1 MLNISKNIGL
11 SIVTFISQ
19 MVSGSAIFVIFARLM
34 NLNDFGLI
42 SFGTTLAGL
51 IAVISEFGFSLMAQR
66 DIPQDRYPFNRY
78 VYNTILQK
86 VVISF
91 IALICGVLYLLIL
104 SKDDNLEIGLIF
116 LVFAILTSKV
126 MFFGAIFRSKNKF
139 QIETFSALL
148 YSSVI
153 TIIVVIYYFLEIS
166 VYSIAW
172 GLSLA
177 RLIQLI
183 ILLIYFYKEFGIND
197 FKYDKT
203 IQQYLFKN
211 SFSFGLLYIIGTF
224 YFSIDSLFIAY
235 YSDNNKLAIY
245 QSFFKIITLMLTI
258 NELISNVFLPYLASL
273 YIKKNNDFIYQSS
286 EINKVVISLGLIM
299 FVFINLFAEDVLRL
313 LYADK
318 YLDALIITIPL
329 SLVLFFRIT
338 ASVYALILTITNNQ
352 SKRVII
358 VLISLIVNVGLNLV
372 FIPKYNFVGAAY
384 VSFITLF
391 VLSTLYFSYSYRV
404 TGSTLINRKVM
415 LVSLLTLSLVI
426 LKNLFELKTSFIE
439 SAILFLGWLFSFI
452 YIFDK
457 KQIKNYLDR
466 TLKKTMSYGRY
477 KPE

>member
-1 MLNISKNIGL
+1 MFNISKNIGL
-11 SIVTFISQ
+11 SIATFISQ
-19 MVSGSAIFVIFARLM
+19 MVSGSAIFVVFARLM

-66 DIPQDRYPFNRY
+66 DIPQERYPFNRY
-78 VYNTILQK
+78 IYNTILQK

-91 IALICGVLYLLIL
+91 IALIFGVLYLLIL
-104 SKDDNLEIGLIF
+104 SQDDNLEIGLVF
-116 LVFAILTSKV
+116 LIFAILTSKV
-126 MFFGAIFRSKNKF
+126 MFFGAVFRSKNKF
-139 QIETFSALL
+139 QIETFSAIL
-148 YSSVI
+148 YSSAI
-153 TIIVVIYYFLEIS
+153 TIVVVIYYFLEIS

-183 ILLIYFYKEFGIND
+183 ILLIYFNKEFGISD

-273 YIKKNNDFIYQSS
+273 YVKNNNNFIHQSS
-286 EINKVVISLGLIM
+286 EINKVVVSLGLIM
-299 FVFINLFAEDVLRL
+299 FVFINLFAEDMLRL
-313 LYADK
+313 LYGDK
-318 YLDALIITIPL
+318 YLDALIITVPL
-329 SLVLFFRIT
+329 SLVLFFRII
-338 ASVYALILTITNNQ
+338 ASVYALILTITDNQ
-352 SKRVII
+352 SKRVLL
-358 VLISLIVNVGLNLV
+358 VFISLIINVGLNLV

-391 VLSTLYFSYSYRV
+391 VLSSLYLFYGYRI
-404 TGSTLINRKVM
+404 TGSTLLSRKTII
-415 LVSLLTLSLVI
+415 LTLLTLSLVI
-426 LKNLFELKTSFIE
+426 LKSLFDFKTTFFE
-439 SAILFLGWLFSFI
+439 SLILFSGWSFSFL

-457 KQIKNYLDR
+457 KQIKDYLDK
-466 TLKKTMSYGRY
+466 TLKKTILYGRY